1 VIITLEKTRQ
11 GKEEEEEFFGL
22 WLLVF
27 LSDLF
32 MKYYRVYR
40 IWYFEDSLDR
50 QGVEMLNPCY
60 TRQRLGVCRRGGEIY
75 FILFSCFC

>member
-50 QGVEMLNPCY
+50 
-60 TRQRLGVCRRGGEIY
+60 
-75 FILFSCFC
+75 